1 MVLAQHRARWVVAE
15 PGSDGEPRLLSG
27 RGRLREQPPVT
38 GDWVAVDEG
47 GAIAAVLERRGAL
60 SRRAAGEVT
69 AAQVLA
75 ANVDLAL
82 LVDAA
87 PDPNERR
94 LERLHAL
101 AAAGG
106 VPSALV
112 VTKADLADDAQLVAT
127 QIARRLGIVDAV
139 SVSALRGDG
148 VTVLRTLLDP
158 GATAVLL
165 GASGAGKST
174 LANEL
179 LGEERMRTQP
189 VRAHD
194 GRGRH
199 TTVTRELIAL
209 PTGALLIDT
218 PGIREG
224 RAVGRG
230 RRRIRR
236 HRHTRRKLPLRRLL
250 PRERAGLCG
259 ARRGR
264 ARAARGVAQ
273 ARARAGP
280 PRRPQGGRA
289 RAQAARA
296 LLRATSARRAS
307 AQGKRRLTD
316 AVESRWA
323 WLAIRTTV

>member
-1 MVLAQHRARWVVAE
+1 M
-15 PGSDGEPRLLSG
+15 
-27 RGRLREQPPVT
+27 
-38 GDWVAVDEG
+38 
-47 GAIAAVLERRGAL
+47 LERCGAL
-60 SRRAAGEVT
+60 VRRAAGEVT

-148 VTVLRTLLDP
+148 VTVLRTPLHP

-218 PGIREG
+218 PGIREVG
-224 RAVGRG
+224 LWDGAGGEFGDIDTLAESCRFADCSHESEPGCAVR
-230 RRRIRR
+230 
-236 HRHTRRKLPLRRLL
+236 
-250 PRERAGLCG
+250 
-259 ARRGR
+259 
-264 ARAARGVAQ
+264 
-273 ARARAGP
+273 
-280 PRRPQGGRA
+280 
-289 RAQAARA
+289 
-296 LLRATSARRAS
+296 
-307 AQGKRRLTD
+307 D
-316 AVESRWA
+316 AVEPERLEA
-323 WLAIRTTV
+323 WRKLAREQARLDDRKAAARERKRLGRSYAPLQRDARRRKGNDG